1 MEQELTPNF
10 ISEDIFIFIPSQLN
24 IAGWNVRSKSVM
36 TRAMVKNYPTLVG
49 CRTWQLVYF
58 VLFYYNK
65 YTNYTFIDRIKSYN
79 ASYKDISLLKSGS
92 KIGADFQN
100 ISNILNFILDK
111 RFSNPLYSIVIDAK
125 VNKYTDV
132 LQKINAIEDIYAF
145 VDPSLQINNFCF
157 CLFSLSM
164 SFFIS
169 IKDSAIVCILCLKST
184 RYALSADKLIDGRSL
199 FH

>member
-65 YTNYTFIDRIKSYN
+65 YK
-79 ASYKDISLLKSGS
+79 
-92 KIGADFQN
+92 
-100 ISNILNFILDK
+100 
-111 RFSNPLYSIVIDAK
+111 
-125 VNKYTDV
+125 
-132 LQKINAIEDIYAF
+132 
-145 VDPSLQINNFCF
+145 
-157 CLFSLSM
+157 
-164 SFFIS
+164 
-169 IKDSAIVCILCLKST
+169 
-184 RYALSADKLIDGRSL
+184 
-199 FH
+199 